1 MKKIIE
7 KLFFASLL
15 LLLAA
20 TDVTAQ
26 VDLQKSFGAMCK
38 DGNDFMFA
46 EGGNWKITFSAT
58 DSLGNEYDK
67 PVQMVFNGA
76 LFKENVAYY
85 LEEVDSLLF
94 KLPETEY
101 AAGVFEIGEELFNY
115 IVESDSLHTIYF
127 RIDCLTKTKVPKIG
141 QKVICNIYRGKL
153 PYGFMGRVENMRA
166 DYSKGWVEMRCGTL
180 PLEDIFDVLYTG
192 GVTGVQG
199 SDEVPDSLIEKKEVR
214 KRIVT
219 RAQSEVLDTVV
230 SWGDSKELDKKIV
243 ITEKGE
249 IKEDEE
255 EGPLVISL
263 EGEAALAAHFSA
275 IIDKAQ
281 SIKKI
286 RCTVDASI
294 TGKVSVDADVEI
306 SPDENDKTS
315 LDFASVKVPIVVLPG
330 VTANVDFGLTWD
342 YKLEAQLHAEAE
354 FGISRTAGI
363 DIDGLNRE
371 VVWVDNNE
379 NNNSNPLN
387 FSSGASG
394 EVSLSGEF
402 FVALHTKVG
411 VGIAGEGV
419 SFMLKFGTGPKVSGQ
434 LTYKFGQRDYDL
446 YDVPEW
452 LAEREELYKGLN
464 EGTFFL
470 VEWGLLFDVEFS
482 VGYDAWSFSASEWME
497 KVGLENTA
505 FFEIYRL
512 NAAPS
517 TETIDD
523 RKLAEGYYSG
533 TLKNEYG
540 LIFPYDLNMLFLDIS
555 PGVEPDGQFEYL
567 HEGAGR
573 FNAIRKKDVSFK
585 FDISNEPLLK
595 GRKIGVYPVLFNSF
609 FTGNLVMGQF
619 DEFYQPYKVK
629 FTEYEKDYERADI
642 VAEFDADAVSNPY
655 ITEGGIIFVDVETGD
670 VLKTEKIFENRRPDS
685 NVMQTSA
692 TRGVFPRDEFNVK
705 AYIYDSVND
714 VYMYS
719 NSWPGG
725 FFEYYAPTTKDAT
738 EITAVGA
745 TLNADLHSSIYEAE
759 DMNHVDN
766 RFSVGFTYSPKG
778 TTVMDHLNNVRL
790 VGYELSLDGKL
801 QPDTEYFFNAVVKDN
816 ETGKTYKGLQTSFRT
831 KPVFYGVEGDANH
844 TNVIFFA
851 KLDKG
856 FGNISDK
863 GKYKFLVSENRL
875 LIDAGEVIE
884 VEPED
889 ITRDSDEDDYDIT
902 VEEDNRWEREKI
914 YYVKVVYDDGNGTK
928 HESSVEEFRLPP
940 PIDNLEAK
948 PASESALLS
957 ADVLKDYANGDA
969 KIVLEYSTLNKDF
982 VENAQSEDI
991 TEDITWIEPSPGV
1004 FEMNYELNDLSP
1016 STTYYYRYKLYV
1028 EVNDVDV
1035 EIYTTPIHLFKTLK
1049 LQLMATTMAST
1060 VTKNRVTMTGSVTRQ
1075 LQERLEQ
1082 SVTNKGDEQYMIYF
1096 EVSKNK
1102 DMSEAVV
1109 TYVPYNGECEY
1120 SAELRNLAWNT
1131 KYYYRFVAMTANDK
1145 KLYRGAIKSFSV
1157 EKEPLDNYDLETFP
1171 AVLDDE
1177 WTILRGKVNSNVLES
1192 IDAKEYDDMYIGFE
1206 YSFSV
1211 VDLNEGNENVY
1222 RDGAVTLNMNT
1233 GYCSQ
1238 PLNLMPD
1245 TKYYYRIFVY
1255 AAGKFTYGNIEE
1267 FTTPYYD
1274 AGLIIPSKA
1283 KRRRGIE
1290 AVTSENGA
1298 NDRIVIFDNGKMI
1311 IPEEDETDNIAE

>member
-1 MKKIIE
+1 MKRFFE
-7 KLFFASLL
+7 KMFFASLAIV
-15 LLLAA
+15 LAVSSA
-20 TDVTAQ
+20 TAQ
-26 VDLQKSFGAMCK
+26 VDLQKSFGVMCK
-38 DGNDFMFA
+38 EGDDFMFA
-46 EGGNWKITFSAT
+46 EGGNWKISFSGT
-58 DSLGNEYDK
+58 DSLGNEYSK
-67 PVQMVFNGA
+67 PVKLVFNGA
-76 LFKENVAYY
+76 LFTNNKECYIND
-85 LEEVDSLLF
+85 VDSLLF

-101 AAGVFEIGEELFNY
+101 AAGVFEIGEELFQY
-115 IVESDSLHTIYF
+115 IVESDSLHTVYF
-127 RIDCLTKTKVPKIG
+127 RIDCLTKTKLPKVG

-153 PYGFMGRVENMRA
+153 PYGFMGRVESMQA
-166 DYSKGWVEMRCGTL
+166 DYTNGWVKMRCATL
-180 PLEDIFDVLYTG
+180 PLEDVFEVLYTS

-199 SDEVPDSLIEKKEVR
+199 TENVPDSIVERKTVR
-214 KRIVT
+214 KRVGT
-219 RAQSEVLDTVV
+219 RAQGEMLDTIV
-230 SWGDSKELDKKIV
+230 SWNKSVDLDKKV
-243 ITEKGE
+243 AITEKGE
-249 IKEDEE
+249 IKEDED
-255 EGPLVISL
+255 EGVIVFSVEGSASL
-263 EGEAALAAHFSA
+263 SAHFSA
-275 IIDKAQ
+275 IINKQLD
-281 SIKKI
+281 IKKI
-286 RCTVDASI
+286 RCTVDAAI
-294 TGKVSVDADVEI
+294 DAKATIDASVDI
-306 SPDENDKTS
+306 SPDEDDKTS
-315 LDFASVKVPIVVLPG
+315 LDFVSVKIPIVVLPG

-371 VVWVDNNE
+371 VVWVDNKE
-379 NNNSNPLN
+379 NNNNNPLN
-387 FSSGASG
+387 FSSGADG
-394 EVSLSGEF
+394 EVSLNGEV

-419 SFMLKFGTGPKVSGQ
+419 EFGLKFGTGPKVSGQ

-446 YDVPEW
+446 YDAPEW

-482 VGYDAWSFSASEWME
+482 VGYDAWTFSASEWME
-497 KVGLENTA
+497 KVGLDNKA
-505 FFEIYRL
+505 FFELYRL
-512 NAAPS
+512 NAAPT
-517 TETIDD
+517 TEAIDGK
-523 RKLAEGYYSG
+523 KLAAGIYSG

-555 PGVEPDGQFEYL
+555 PGVEPDGQLEYL

-573 FNAIRKKDVSFK
+573 FGAVRTKDVDFS
-585 FDISNEPLLK
+585 FDISNQPLLK
-595 GRKIGVYPVLFNSF
+595 GRKIGVYPVLYNSF

-619 DEFYQPYKVK
+619 DEFYQPYNVK
-629 FTEYEKDYERADI
+629 FTNYQKDYDRADI
-642 VAEFDADAVSNPY
+642 VAEFDADAMDNHY
-655 ITEGGIIFVDVETGD
+655 ITEGGIIYVDVETGD
-670 VLKTEKIFENRRPDS
+670 VLKTEKIFENKRPES

-692 TRGVFPRDEFNVK
+692 TRGIFPRDEFNVK

-725 FFEYYAPTTKDAT
+725 FFEYYAPTTKEAT

-745 TLNADLHSSIYEAE
+745 TLNADLHNSIYDAE

-778 TTVMDHLNNVRL
+778 TTVMDYLNDVRL

-801 QPDTEYFFNAVVKDN
+801 QPDTEYYFNAVVKDH

-831 KPVFYGVEGDANH
+831 KPVFYDVEGDANH
-844 TNVIFFA
+844 TSVIFFA

-928 HESSVEEFRLPP
+928 YESSVEEFRLPP

-982 VENAQSEDI
+982 AENAQSEDI
-991 TEDITWIEPSPGV
+991 TDDITWIEPTPGV

-1016 STTYYYRYKLYV
+1016 STTYYYRYKLLV
-1028 EVNDVDV
+1028 EVDNEDV
-1035 EIYTTPIHLFKTLK
+1035 EIYTTGIHLFKTLK
-1049 LQLMATTMAST
+1049 LELMATTMAST

-1075 LQERLEQ
+1075 LQERLEG
-1082 SVTNKGDEQYMIYF
+1082 SVVNKGDEQYMLYF
-1096 EVSKNK
+1096 EVSKDK
-1102 DMSEAVV
+1102 GMDPSVV
-1109 TYVPYNGECEY
+1109 TYIPYDGECEY
-1120 SAELRNLAWNT
+1120 STELKNLAWNT
-1131 KYYYRFVAMTANDK
+1131 TYYYRFVAMTANDK
-1145 KLYRGAIKSFSV
+1145 KVYRGAIKSFKIES
-1157 EKEPLDNYDLETFP
+1157 EPHNSFDLETFP

-1177 WTILRGKVNSNVLES
+1177 NTILRGKVNSRVLDA
-1192 IDAKEYDDMYIGFE
+1192 IDAKEYDDIYVGFE

-1211 VDLNEGNENVY
+1211 ADLNEGNENVY
-1222 RDGAVTLNMNT
+1222 REGTVVLNMNT

-1238 PLNLMPD
+1238 VLNLMPD
-1245 TKYYYRIFVY
+1245 TKYYYRTFVY
-1255 AAGKFTYGNIEE
+1255 AADNYIYGNIEE
-1267 FTTPYYD
+1267 FTTQYYD

-1283 KRRRGIE
+1283 KRHRAIE
-1290 AVTSENGA
+1290 AVTSDYAAE
-1298 NDRIVIFDNGKMI
+1298 DRIVIFENGKMI
-1311 IPEEDETDNIAE
+1311 VAEENETDSLSE